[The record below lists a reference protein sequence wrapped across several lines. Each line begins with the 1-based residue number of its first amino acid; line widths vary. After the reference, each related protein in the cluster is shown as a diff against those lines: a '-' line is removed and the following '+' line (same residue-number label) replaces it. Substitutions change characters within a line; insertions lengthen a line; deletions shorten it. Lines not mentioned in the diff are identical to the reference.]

1 MLNSLTAKKNI
12 RSFSLSAENMTGE
25 KGKGAMMRPEE
36 GTAHIASRELGVG
49 WKVNP
54 CLEIAA
60 KGLEKACENPAIA
73 SGVNCYLGKLTNKNV
88 SEALGYEYTE
98 LSSLIG

>member
-1 MLNSLTAKKNI
+1 MPGAVPRTSTIALTNATL
-12 RSFSLSAENMTGE
+12 RYG
-25 KGKGAMMRPEE
+25 
-36 GTAHIASRELGVG
+36 
-49 WKVNP
+49 
-54 CLEIAA
+54 LEIAA